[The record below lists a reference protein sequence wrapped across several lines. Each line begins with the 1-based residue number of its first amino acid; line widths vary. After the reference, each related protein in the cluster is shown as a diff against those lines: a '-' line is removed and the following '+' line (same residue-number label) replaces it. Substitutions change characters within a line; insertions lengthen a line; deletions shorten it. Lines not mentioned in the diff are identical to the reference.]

1 MSSVLEGPV
10 WSIRALESR
19 TADGYVCCAHY
30 DCVFEGEVIYG
41 SVGFPVVED
50 AELIPYEEL
59 TPEIVIGWVKG
70 SLGEDECGAIEGE
83 LYTRAAEKVAPVMQ
97 TGTPWGYVEEA

>member
-1 MSSVLEGPV
+1 MSSVIAGPV

-30 DCVFEGEVIYG
+30 HCVFEEEVIYG
-41 SVGFPVVED
+41 TVSFPVVEG

-59 TPEIVIGWVKG
+59 TPEVVLEWVKAG
-70 SLGEDECGAIEGE
+70 LGETEVGAIEDE
-83 LYTRAAEKVAPVMQ
+83 LYTRAAEKVAPAMRS
-97 TGTPWGYVEEA
+97 GTPW

>member
-1 MSSVLEGPV
+1 MSSVIAGPV
-10 WSIRALESR
+10 WSIRELESR

-41 SVGFPVVED
+41 SVSFTVVED

-70 SLGEDECGAIEGE
+70 SLGEDESQAIEDE
-83 LYTRAAEKVAPVMQ
+83 LYTRAAEKVAPAMRS
-97 TGTPWGYVEEA
+97 GTPW

>member
-10 WSIRALESR
+10 WSIRELESR

-30 DCVFEGEVIYG
+30 ECAFEGEIIYG

-59 TPEIVIGWVKG
+59 TLELVIGWVKEG
-70 SLGEDECGAIEGE
+70 LGEVEAQAIEDE
-83 LYTRAAEKVAPVMQ
+83 LYTRAAEKVAPVM
-97 TGTPWGYVEEA
+97 TAGVPW